1 MKQNEHKLSEANI
14 EPCRVVDSAGDISWD
29 SEADIVVVGFGGAGV
44 AASLEAAE
52 RGASVIAVD
61 RFDGGGA
68 TAYSGGILYSGGGT
82 PQQKE
87 AGYEDTAEN
96 MRKYL
101 ELEHVPVRDETLR
114 RFCDNSVSNLAWVA
128 QHGVP
133 LSSDLYSGKVTYPP
147 EGKFLYYSGNEKAPA
162 IAAQVPPA
170 PRGHRVVGKGMTG
183 KVYFAAMQ
191 KAAFDRGVKLIPH
204 APARRL
210 VVDKSGAV
218 IGIEIDQFPE
228 TAFAKHRSLYKKV
241 SPYLPMNG
249 ERAEKAVRYC
259 AQFEKEAGA
268 RRKLIR
274 ARRGVV
280 LSSGGFVYNLSMLGK
295 HRPELASS
303 YGALM
308 RTGGMGCD
316 GSGIALGESVGGVTD
331 LMSNAF
337 VGRVL
342 SPPEGFV
349 TGVMVNKSGKRFIN
363 EDAYIG
369 TVGNAIA
376 RQPANGT
383 AWLILNKS
391 TFWGGIKALLTI
403 GRDLFILWSTPTLVN
418 ILFGG
423 TKKAAT
429 LEKLAEKCG
438 IDASGLVA
446 TVRDYDRLAA
456 ANQPDPVGKIAS
468 NIAPIGAGPYYAI
481 NVGINNRFAATST
494 FTLGGLKVDEDTG
507 GVLRADGSIIPGL
520 YAAGRT
526 AVGMCSHAY
535 MSGLSL
541 SDTLFSGRRA
551 AASAVGGGA
560 KPKSDDVNAWADAAR
575 SIA

>member
-1 MKQNEHKLSEANI
+1 
-14 EPCRVVDSAGDISWD
+14 
-29 SEADIVVVGFGGAGV
+29 
-44 AASLEAAE
+44 
-52 RGASVIAVD
+52 
-61 RFDGGGA
+61 
-68 TAYSGGILYSGGGT
+68 
-82 PQQKE
+82 
-87 AGYEDTAEN
+87 
-96 MRKYL
+96 
-101 ELEHVPVRDETLR
+101 
-114 RFCDNSVSNLAWVA
+114 
-128 QHGVP
+128 
-133 LSSDLYSGKVTYPP
+133 
-147 EGKFLYYSGNEKAPA
+147 
-162 IAAQVPPA
+162 
-170 PRGHRVVGKGMTG
+170 
-183 KVYFAAMQ
+183 
-191 KAAFDRGVKLIPH
+191 
-204 APARRL
+204 
-210 VVDKSGAV
+210 
-218 IGIEIDQFPE
+218 
-228 TAFAKHRSLYKKV
+228 
-241 SPYLPMNG
+241 MNG
-249 ERAEKAVRYC
+249 ECAEKAVRYC